1 MWVKSQKNNSN
12 VLEVMPERFRQIE
25 EIKKLVKQGHQI
37 KWGSH
42 NWFELGN
49 KTFNG
54 FTKELVNK
62 ILNNEIEI
70 KIKVY

>member
-1 MWVKSQKNNSN
+1 MNNLN
-12 VLEVMPERFRQIE
+12 VLEVLPERFKEIE
-25 EIKKLVKQGHQI
+25 EIRKLVKQGHQI

-54 FTKELVNK
+54 YTKEFVNK
-62 ILNNEIEI
+62 ILSNNIEI
-70 KIKVY
+70 KKKVKL